1 MSSTM
6 AGNRLK
12 NVSVAGSPIR
22 NVSELCLG
30 ATLKVSTS
38 SVSSMGFTFQD
49 TTTLALF
56 RSGALKP
63 GTSLS
68 YGGWYTTVDKIK
80 VGSNAAGPQVTVTA
94 LSKFV
99 LRMQNQTGAKSWGNT
114 DVSAW
119 VRARAK
125 ESGFKPWVQP
135 GLGKKTI
142 LRAKPDGSRKES
154 TWDVMTTL
162 ARETGVW
169 LFEYG
174 DRLVFAKPSW
184 LLSQSGRNRW
194 SLTWNSWHDYSP
206 ALAGLPVYDDG
217 REGKKAEKLT
227 ATLLSADAD
236 SLRPGD
242 ELFLQ
247 GRVGAMA
254 GAWVITDASY
264 PLTVAGVVTV
274 SCVRPVNPEKV
285 AAKGTATA
293 KKKAAKAKSS
303 PKAAV
308 ARGTS
313 SGSSG
318 GSSGGSSYTA
328 TSPSIES
335 TWLRNWVRAKK
346 GGKWGVES
354 FGVQCVG
361 LTKQYA
367 KDLYGIWPRGNGR
380 DWYGG
385 SLQGQY
391 FTRIPASQRGEP
403 GDIACWGPPYGKLGG
418 TYYGHVA
425 IVIEDQGSRL
435 YTLTQSGTRGL
446 AAYYSTFG
454 KTGLQ
459 GYLRPRGDRHKY
471 NEGVR

>member
-22 NVSELCLG
+22 NISEMCVK

-38 SVSSMGFTFQD
+38 AVSTMGFTFQD
-49 TTTLALF
+49 SDTLQLF

-63 GTSLS
+63 GTSLG
-68 YGGWYTTVDKIK
+68 YGGWATTVDEVK
-80 VGSNAAGPQVTVTA
+80 VGQGSAGPTVNVTA

-99 LRMQNQTGAKSWGNT
+99 TRLKERTGEKSWGNT

-119 VRARAK
+119 VKAQAK
-125 ESGFKPWVQP
+125 EVGFKPWVQP

-142 LRAKPDGSRKES
+142 LRAKPEGSRKES

-174 DRLVFAKPSW
+174 DRLVFAKPTW
-184 LLSQSGRNRW
+184 LLAQPGRNRW
-194 SLTWNSWHDYSP
+194 ALRWDSSSDYSA
-206 ALAGLPVYDDG
+206 ALAGLPAYTGSLEG
-217 REGKKAEKLT
+217 RRAERLT
-227 ATLLSADAD
+227 VNLVAADAD
-236 SLRPGD
+236 SIRPGD
-242 ELFLQ
+242 ELFLE
-247 GRVGAMA
+247 GRVGAMK
-254 GAWVITDASY
+254 GAWVVTDATY
-264 PLTVAGVVTV
+264 PLTVAGVVAV
-274 SCVRPVNPEKV
+274 SCERPVNPEKV
-285 AAKGTATA
+285 KAKGTATE
-293 KKKAAKAKSS
+293 KRNAAKGQASAAGGASPASS
-303 PKAAV
+303 SGGAAV
-308 ARGTS
+308 AS
-313 SGSSG
+313 
-318 GSSGGSSYTA
+318 A
-328 TSPSIES
+328 IDDA
-335 TWLRNWVRAKK
+335 WLRSWVRAKH
-346 GGKWGVES
+346 GGKWGVEG

-385 SLQGQY
+385 SVQGQH
-391 FTRIPASQRGEP
+391 FTRIPASAKGQP
-403 GDIACWGPPYGKLGG
+403 GDIACWGPPYGKIGG
-418 TYYGHVA
+418 KYYGHVA
-425 IVIEDQGSRL
+425 VVLEDRGSSL

-446 AAYYSTFG
+446 AAYYSSFG